1 MGNYLNKGNDGFAS
15 LRNSMFVDKSMLIAE
30 VNSVMMTE
38 NRFLCVTRA
47 RRFGKSVAVKM
58 LNAYYDKSCDSRD
71 LFRGLAISKDKDFGK
86 HLNRYPVLY
95 LDMTDFVTK
104 YGRDIHIVEYIKRD
118 ICEEL
123 IGLYEGVVMKPSD
136 DLMDLLVHIVSH
148 TGEKFVCLI
157 DEWDALCRE
166 GMERQMDEYV
176 DFLRRLFK
184 GSMTEYVFACSYM
197 TGILP
202 IKRYNTQSALNN
214 FDEYTMLSPAQL
226 APYFGFTQKEVEG
239 LCMDGNMDGYEM
251 KRWYDGYELGMENA
265 MYNPY
270 AVMRALRRR
279 SYESYWTSTN
289 TFESLKRYITM
300 NFEGLKDDIVLA
312 LNDVPVR
319 VNALRFS
326 NDMHQV
332 ECKDDV
338 LTLLCHLGYL
348 SYNYE
353 TKCACIPNY
362 EVRQEFE
369 AAIADTSWKEVT
381 DALEQSEDLMAHLL
395 HGDEEEV
402 AFCVEEVHEQNTS
415 ILKYNDENSL
425 ACVLSL
431 AFYTARNRYEMIRE
445 LPSGKGF
452 ADIVLLPHRNVDAPA
467 IVLELKWDEKAETA
481 IGQIK
486 RQDYVKPLMHYV
498 GDVLLV
504 GINYD
509 RRTKKHSCKIER
521 VKKK

>member
-1 MGNYLNKGNDGFAS
+1 
-15 LRNSMFVDKSMLIAE
+15 
-30 VNSVMMTE
+30 
-38 NRFLCVTRA
+38 
-47 RRFGKSVAVKM
+47 
-58 LNAYYDKSCDSRD
+58 
-71 LFRGLAISKDKDFGK
+71 
-86 HLNRYPVLY
+86 
-95 LDMTDFVTK
+95 
-104 YGRDIHIVEYIKRD
+104 
-118 ICEEL
+118 
-123 IGLYEGVVMKPSD
+123 
-136 DLMDLLVHIVSH
+136 
-148 TGEKFVCLI
+148 
-157 DEWDALCRE
+157 
-166 GMERQMDEYV
+166 
-176 DFLRRLFK
+176 
-184 GSMTEYVFACSYM
+184 
-197 TGILP
+197 
-202 IKRYNTQSALNN
+202 
-214 FDEYTMLSPAQL
+214 
-226 APYFGFTQKEVEG
+226 
-239 LCMDGNMDGYEM
+239 
-251 KRWYDGYELGMENA
+251 
-265 MYNPY
+265 
-270 AVMRALRRR
+270 
-279 SYESYWTSTN
+279 
-289 TFESLKRYITM
+289 
-300 NFEGLKDDIVLA
+300 
-312 LNDVPVR
+312 
-319 VNALRFS
+319 
-326 NDMHQV
+326 MHQV

-362 EVRQEFE
+362 EVRHEFE